1 MSCCPTL
8 FRRAYSSGDLRH
20 LREQG
25 LVETIRIPG
34 QRDHAVVLTKQG
46 RELLEAHR
54 DRGQDGRQAFYAG
67 LNRAREL
74 EHDSQIFDAYVD
86 TASRLHEQG
95 ARVDRVVL
103 DYEMK
108 RDYQKWLHENDA
120 KRDDYDGHPDRDQDE
135 IRLWAMEHDL
145 PYFDDQVH
153 FPDLR
158 IEYEDRDGRER
169 HEDIEVLTIHYRGA
183 HGSAAAR
190 SGFSCYGAGS
200 ARSGGGRPTDP
211 RLAEELL
218 R

>member
-1 MSCCPTL
+1 MS
-8 FRRAYSSGDLRH
+8 
-20 LREQG
+20 
-25 LVETIRIPG
+25 
-34 QRDHAVVLTKQG
+34 
-46 RELLEAHR
+46 
-54 DRGQDGRQAFYAG
+54 
-67 LNRAREL
+67 
-74 EHDSQIFDAYVD
+74 
-86 TASRLHEQG
+86 
-95 ARVDRVVL
+95 
-103 DYEMK
+103 
-108 RDYQKWLHENDA
+108 

-158 IEYEDRDGRER
+158 IEYEDRDGRHC

-190 SGFSCYGAGS
+190 SGFTCYGAGS
-200 ARSGGGRPTDP
+200 ARSGGGRSPDP